1 MSDYTA
7 YLDFVESHVRL
18 NMPDNQL
25 FERLQS
31 MIAPLRTEAPSSTGK
46 YPVYE
51 IDLRYKDPHRLPET
65 ADQITETELAFAGY
79 CKMAATESHLW
90 QVFPDRAS
98 LKIERDKG
106 RAEIFAKE
114 AHVSLA
120 LETCLMLALED
131 MIDLSGQF
139 ILHAASLRVPN
150 GKGNIL
156 IYAPSGVGKT
166 TTTLS
171 LLREGFGLCSDDGTI
186 LKNHDNGTTGWGLPR
201 DMKVHK
207 KTVEMLPWLTPYFT
221 EQWNEEGEQRLTRN
235 TISDLFPI
243 FDKDPQ
249 PILCVF
255 ALKRSKRN
263 QCAAMPLPPIEA
275 AIGLTADNV
284 RVSQH
289 GLLPGQNR
297 RFDALLSMISTVPV
311 YQLEVGTDLR
321 AIGPVIK
328 NVLEEIG

>member
-1 MSDYTA
+1 MSAHTV
-7 YLDFVESHVRL
+7 YLDFVESWVRL
-18 NMPDNQL
+18 NVPDRQL
-25 FERLQS
+25 LERLQS
-31 MIAPLRTEAPSSTGK
+31 MVAPLTIATPSEPDRS
-46 YPVYE
+46 VYQ
-51 IDLRYKDPHRLPET
+51 IDIQYSPPHTIPDA
-65 ADQITETELAFAGY
+65 ADQITETELEYAGH
-79 CKMAATESHLW
+79 CRMAATENYLW
-90 QVFPDRAS
+90 QVFPGRAS
-98 LKIERDKG
+98 LKIERGKK
-106 RAEIFAKE
+106 RSEIYAAKE
-114 AHVSLA
+114 HISLA

-139 ILHAASLRVPN
+139 ILHAASLRVPG

-171 LLREGFGLCSDDGTI
+171 LLHAGFGLCSDDGTI
-186 LKNHDNGTTGWGLPR
+186 LKNHDGNTRGWGLPR

-207 KTVEMLPWLTPYFT
+207 NTVALLPWLAPYFSD
-221 EQWNEEGEQRLTRN
+221 QWNEEGEQPFTRD
-235 TISDLFPI
+235 TLSGLFPI

-255 ALKRSKRN
+255 ALKRSDQNR
-263 QCAAMPLPPIEA
+263 CAATPLAPIEA

-297 RFDALLSMISTVPV
+297 RFDALLDMVTTVPV
-311 YQLEVGTDLR
+311 YQLEAGSDLE
-321 AIGPVIK
+321 AVAPVV
-328 NVLEEIG
+328 NQVLERIE